1 MANTAKVSREV
12 KQHEGRKFM
21 TAKGIAEMSGIAH
34 GALTNRLYRMKQE
47 HPDHVHY
54 FADEIPAYYDEFAF
68 RYIVK
73 DIKKHPVYRINNQQ
87 KYEKFKQLYGEAKGQ
102 DAVKTTAAA
111 VVKPAETV
119 VRQPKMTADEVRV
132 SKEEASKTNK
142 ATVLKIAKE
151 QTAEIEKL
159 KAELLSVKQAL
170 EAKDAECTKLKAEY
184 SALQTKYVM
193 SAELFAER
201 VYKMAM
207 SKSAGIAQEQETDND
222 NLVLVG

>member
-1 MANTAKVSREV
+1 M
-12 KQHEGRKFM
+12 
-21 TAKGIAEMSGIAH
+21 
-34 GALTNRLYRMKQE
+34 
-47 HPDHVHY
+47 
-54 FADEIPAYYDEFAF
+54 
-68 RYIVK
+68 
-73 DIKKHPVYRINNQQ
+73 
-87 KYEKFKQLYGEAKGQ
+87 
-102 DAVKTTAAA
+102 
-111 VVKPAETV
+111 
-119 VRQPKMTADEVRV
+119 
-132 SKEEASKTNK
+132 
-142 ATVLKIAKE
+142 
-151 QTAEIEKL
+151 

>member
-87 KYEKFKQLYGEAKGQ
+87 KYENFKQLNGEAKGQ
-102 DAVKTTAAA
+102 DVVKTTAAA

-132 SKEEASKTNK
+132 SKEEASKTNE
-142 ATVLKIAKE
+142 ATLLKIAKE

>member
-1 MANTAKVSREV
+1 
-12 KQHEGRKFM
+12 
-21 TAKGIAEMSGIAH
+21 
-34 GALTNRLYRMKQE
+34 
-47 HPDHVHY
+47 
-54 FADEIPAYYDEFAF
+54 
-68 RYIVK
+68 
-73 DIKKHPVYRINNQQ
+73 
-87 KYEKFKQLYGEAKGQ
+87 
-102 DAVKTTAAA
+102 
-111 VVKPAETV
+111 
-119 VRQPKMTADEVRV
+119 MTADEVRV
-132 SKEEASKTNK
+132 SKEEASKTNE
-142 ATVLKIAKE
+142 ATLLKIAKE